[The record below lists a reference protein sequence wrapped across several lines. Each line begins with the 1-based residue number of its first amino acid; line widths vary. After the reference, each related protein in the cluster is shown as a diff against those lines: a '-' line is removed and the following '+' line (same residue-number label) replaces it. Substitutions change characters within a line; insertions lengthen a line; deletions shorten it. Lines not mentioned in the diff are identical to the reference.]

1 MLCGSLDERGVWG
14 RMDTCICMAGFPGGS
29 GLKNSPAHAGD
40 AGLIPGSGKSPG
52 GGNGNS
58 LQYFCLGKILWTEET
73 GRGYSPWG
81 HQESGLTV
89 TAHTH
94 TCMAGPLRCSPEAMT
109 TLLTVCISIQ
119 NKKFFKKDVSST

>member
-1 MLCGSLDERGVWG
+1 
-14 RMDTCICMAGFPGGS
+14 MAGFPGGS

-81 HQESGLTV
+81 HKESGLTV

-94 TCMAGPLRCSPEAMT
+94 TCMAGPLRCSPETIT
-109 TLLTVCISIQ
+109 TLFVKWLYPNTKV
-119 NKKFFKKDVSST
+119 F